1 MAKDTTPQKASEAPR
16 RPAVE
21 SGPSEANRDAELLE
35 GANATAFVKELL
47 QTTRTLVAQN
57 ESLQESIK
65 TQAAET
71 KSLQGS
77 MRTVI
82 EGVTDL
88 YSKIDDSKKQ
98 SDPKPLEALT
108 VEKLTRLRQT
118 DWRVFLWQSER
129 REAEHKDSKYHL
141 PRPSIVGRALH
152 DLGAFGKT
160 HWQVAGEIF
169 LEIQAKGPGHLK
181 DLIRNYLTDYVKADG
196 SKDTDIA
203 GKLKKQLRPRLEILL
218 KRNWV
223 EIGGKGCWLTPR
235 GKELFNGWP
244 DYRVQD
250 DDFECLGEFMA
261 ASPPI
266 AAKSTASPPRKLPAG
281 TPKP

>member
-1 MAKDTTPQKASEAPR
+1 MSMDKDTTPQKASEALR

-21 SGPSEANRDAELLE
+21 SGPSEANRDAELLD
-35 GANATAFVKELL
+35 GANATA
-47 QTTRTLVAQN
+47 LVAAMFK
-57 ESLQESIK
+57 EVMSDIK
-65 TQAAET
+65 TLALSLEAVHRLAKTAA
-71 KSLQGS
+71 
-77 MRTVI
+77 

-88 YSKIDDSKKQ
+88 YSKIDDI
-98 SDPKPLEALT
+98 PKPPAPKK
-108 VEKLTRLRQT
+108 VEELVELLFQKRIQT
-118 DWRVFLWQSER
+118 DSRTWLWQFER

-141 PRPSIVGRALH
+141 PRPSVVGRALH

-169 LEIQAKGPGHLK
+169 QEIQAKGPDHLK
-181 DLIRNYLTDYVKADG
+181 DVIKNYLTDYVKPDG

-203 GKLKKQLRPRLEILL
+203 GKLKKQLTPRLELL
-218 KRNWV
+218 LRRAWV
-223 EIGGKGCWLTPR
+223 DTAGKGCWLTPR
-235 GKELFNGWP
+235 GKEIFDGWP

-250 DDFECLGEFMA
+250 DDFECLGEFIA

-266 AAKSTASPPRKLPAG
+266 TAKSKPIPPAKPAAA